1 MDFFGDEIQISESE
15 AEMFARGLY
24 VVARAEGGVHER
36 EEALIGAFL
45 DDVATGSLSLSTL
58 ARMSSP
64 TAKDIKEG
72 LGGRPELAR
81 LFLKT
86 CLLLAYV
93 DGNYAIEERKVIV
106 DFAIALGVNDKDL
119 ADLEQAVREYL
130 LGHLVHLQNVDVARK
145 VAKNLGL

>member
-1 MDFFGDEIQISESE
+1 MEFFGDEIEISEHE

-36 EEALIGAFL
+36 EEALIAAFL
-45 DDVATGSLSLSTL
+45 DDVAGGTMTLSSL
-58 ARMSSP
+58 ARMTPP
-64 TAKDIKEG
+64 TAADVKG
-72 LGGRPELAR
+72 ALSRPEVAK

-86 CLLLAYV
+86 SLLLAYV
-93 DGNYAIEERKVIV
+93 DGNYAPEERKVIV
-106 DFAIALGVNDKDL
+106 DFAIALGVGDKEL

-130 LGHLVHLQNVDVARK
+130 LGHLVHLQNVDAARK

>member
-1 MDFFGDEIQISESE
+1 MDFFGEIEISDSE

-36 EEALIGAFL
+36 EEALISAFL
-45 DDVATGSLSLSTL
+45 DDVGGDSMSLATL
-58 ARMSSP
+58 ARMASP
-64 TAKDIKEG
+64 TAKELKAAIT
-72 LGGRPELAR
+72 RPEVAK

-86 CLLLAYV
+86 SLLLAYV

-106 DFAIALGVNDKDL
+106 DFAMALGVGDKEL
-119 ADLEQAVREYL
+119 AELEQGVREYL
-130 LGHLVHLQNVDVARK
+130 LGHLVHLKNVDVARK